1 MIDELINSPSN
12 SPAIGGIGSG
22 GHACGVGRI
31 YFTPSIPP
39 TAGLGT
45 VSLLN
50 NLQGI
55 TPWCDRLQKR
65 LEETFCEVVND

>member
-31 YFTPSIPP
+31 YFAHSIPP
-39 TAGLGT
+39 KAGLGT

-50 NLQGI
+50 HWQGI
-55 TPWCDRLQKR
+55 TPKP
-65 LEETFCEVVND
+65 